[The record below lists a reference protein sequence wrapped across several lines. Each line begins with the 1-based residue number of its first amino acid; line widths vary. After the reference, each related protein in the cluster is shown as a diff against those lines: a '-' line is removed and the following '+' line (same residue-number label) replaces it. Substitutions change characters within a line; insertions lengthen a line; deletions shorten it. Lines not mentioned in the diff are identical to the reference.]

1 MEHIVEDRISALT
14 TRDPNKLKV
23 YTEGYD
29 SHCLR
34 SSFYYSEQ
42 MPDIIEK
49 LNYAKKGGKCIKV
62 TFDDGATEVY
72 NENDPEYKKVME
84 DYYAK
89 NN

>member
-34 SSFYYSEQ
+34 SYFYYQEQ
-42 MPDIIEK
+42 MPDIK
-49 LNYAKKGGKCIKV
+49 LATEGTKVYKV
-62 TFDDGATEVY
+62 TDDDG
-72 NENDPEYKKVME
+72 KVMYMTE
-84 DYYAK
+84 EELRSL
-89 NN
+89 